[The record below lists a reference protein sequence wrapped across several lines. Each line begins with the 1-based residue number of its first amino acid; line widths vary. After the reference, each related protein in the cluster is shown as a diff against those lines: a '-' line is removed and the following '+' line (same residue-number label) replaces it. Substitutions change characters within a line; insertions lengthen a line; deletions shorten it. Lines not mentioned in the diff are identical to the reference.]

1 MMNPIVLQLANGN
14 LFFVG
19 LVMTVAALFLRLWF
33 GGRIPG
39 LVLRIG
45 YIAGIVFVIF
55 SATPLPIWLYCLWF
69 GLCAAAALAVF
80 SNKFSFQRKMLM
92 SFSVSLC
99 SLVMC
104 LVELPYHLSPTIKAS
119 PKQPLFVVGD
129 SISAGISAKDRAWP
143 DVLADISHFKVI
155 NLAKPAATVETA
167 MDQIGGIVGSNSLV
181 LVEIGGNDLLGH
193 TDSKTFYLQLDQLL
207 GKLAAGN
214 NQVVMFELPLFPF
227 CNAFGKAQR
236 NLAKKYN
243 VTLIPKH
250 YMTDVFDLKDG
261 TVDGLHLSQKG
272 HDALANSINGLLKIN

>member
-19 LVMTVAALFLRLWF
+19 LVMIVAALYLRLWF
-33 GGRIPG
+33 EGRILG

-55 SATPLPIWLYCLWF
+55 SATPLSIWFYCLWF
-69 GLCAAAALAVF
+69 GLCVAAALAVF
-80 SNKFSFQRKMLM
+80 SNKFSFQRKMLV
-92 SFSVSLC
+92 SFTVSLC

-104 LVELPYHLSPTIKAS
+104 LVELPYHLSPSIKIS
-119 PKQPLFVVGD
+119 LKQSIYVIGD
-129 SISAGISAKDRAWP
+129 SISAGISAKERAWP
-143 DVLADISHFKVI
+143 EVLADISHFKVI

-167 MDQIGGIVGSNSLV
+167 MGQIGSIVGSNSLI
-181 LVEIGGNDLLGH
+181 LVEIGGNDFLGH
-193 TDSKTFYLQLDQLL
+193 TDSKTFHLQLDQLL
-207 GKLAAGN
+207 GKLVVGN
-214 NQVVMFELPLFPF
+214 NQVVVFELPLFPF

-243 VTLIPKH
+243 VILIPKH
-250 YMTDVFDLKDG
+250 YLTDVFGLKDG

-272 HDALANSINGLLKIN
+272 HDALANSINRLLKTN